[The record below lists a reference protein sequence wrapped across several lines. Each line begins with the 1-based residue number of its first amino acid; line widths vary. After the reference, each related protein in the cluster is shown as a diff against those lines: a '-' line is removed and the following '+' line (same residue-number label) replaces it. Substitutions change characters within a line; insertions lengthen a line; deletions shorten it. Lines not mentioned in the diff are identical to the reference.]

1 MKPLAEHGT
10 TARAKGRPSAGIPGC
25 PCRPCRKA
33 ENAYDKRRRFL
44 NQTGRTLR
52 VDTAPVAAHLRGLFA
67 AGAGW
72 NQLAAISEC
81 STSTISSLLAEKNP
95 QCRRTTANKILAIQP
110 GDAIPDQR
118 SVPALGTIRR
128 LRALI
133 AQAHTCKTIST
144 SCRIDHSTVTDL
156 LVARTDVVTLGLANR
171 VAAGYRTLSQTSG
184 ASARSRNRAIRE
196 GWAPAAAWDDDLI
209 DDPNAHPEWTG
220 YCGTDRGWWTHRW
233 QNLPMCPRCEHAHQ
247 EWLDERAGLHPQARN
262 QEMFRARAAAS
273 QREAELAI
281 DAREL
286 LRYGVGIEQAA
297 ARLGVSK
304 NHLQQV
310 MLRHPAEPDQAAAA

>member
-1 MKPLAEHGT
+1 MTTHTPSRACYQRGCSTDACKQANYRYMARLRLDHARGQRRRTDSTQPRVHIERLLAAGWLKT
-10 TARAKGRPSAGIPGC
+10 QIARAAG
-25 PCRPCRKA
+25 
-33 ENAYDKRRRFL
+33 L
-44 NQTGRTLR
+44 NHHTIIDVLAGQPT
-52 VDTAPVAAHLRGLFA
+52 VANRIA
-67 AGAGW
+67 
-72 NQLAAISEC
+72 
-81 STSTISSLLAEKNP
+81 
-95 QCRRTTANKILAIQP
+95 LAILSIPIGQP
-110 GDAIPDQR
+110 PADTRDTDAT
-118 SVPALGTIRR
+118 GTIRR
-128 LRALI
+128 LRALVALGWPI
-133 AQAHTCKTIST
+133 AQLAPRLGMYETACGNIARGELRQVRTATAEAVATLYRDLSRT
-144 SCRIDHSTVTDL
+144 AGPSNRTRILT
-156 LVARTDVVTLGLANR
+156 AKK
-171 VAAGYRTLSQTSG
+171 
-184 ASARSRNRAIRE
+184 
-196 GWAPAAAWDDDLI
+196 GWPPPAAWDDDLI

-247 EWLDERAGLHPQARN
+247 EWLDERAGLHPQERN

-310 MLRHPAEPDQAAAA
+310 MLRHPAEPDQATAA